1 MNNQT
6 IECVWCS
13 SKKEFNKFIR
23 DIDKGSTKIVDH
35 VSIKNKLMKSDPYL
49 EEPNDSIVGLNII
62 YEIRRFLNIE
72 TKKYNKLIYLFKNL
86 DTTIVSNF
94 IAFTEEESNGNVQV
108 SLVIIGS
115 CDYPK
120 HGVLNQFENVKFITY
135 D

>member
-23 DIDKGSTKIVDH
+23 DIDKGSTKIVDYTL
-35 VSIKNKLMKSDPYL
+35 IKNKLMKSDPYL

-72 TKKYNKLIYLFKNL
+72 TKKYNKLIYFFKNL
-86 DTTIVSNF
+86 DTTTVSNF
-94 IAFTEEESNGNVQV
+94 IAFAEEESNGNVQV